1 MNGAN
6 VRLGTDGAGVGADGP
21 DSERIQ
27 RDETRR
33 EWAVAVALAATL
45 EPPRAI
51 PPWSDSDVAPAGWR
65 PSDVS
70 MTALEAEVVGN
81 GVQTRFGGGPEG
93 PTAVASRLET
103 MVNAG
108 DIGQV
113 NFVVDRS
120 NAGVSIV
127 IEVSSEHAAR
137 VVDADKQT
145 LLRSL
150 RSAGLTVLS
159 FRVLVRGGVGTPLAP
174 TLDSHADGVAKKQL
188 RYSRSLGSE
197 DDESDIENVD
207 VVG

>member
-6 VRLGTDGAGVGADGP
+6 VRLAQDGASVGVNDTDP
-21 DSERIQ
+21 ERIL

-33 EWAVAVALAATL
+33 EWAAAIAQAAAL
-45 EPPRAI
+45 EPPRRLPA
-51 PPWSDSDVAPAGWR
+51 WDENDVAPADWR

-70 MTALEAEVVGN
+70 MTAFGDEVVGS
-81 GVQTRFGGGPEG
+81 GEQAGMAQGSEG
-93 PTAVASRLET
+93 SKAVVSRLET
-103 MVNAG
+103 VVNAG

-127 IEVSSEHAAR
+127 IEVSTDAAAQ

-174 TLDSHADGVAKKQL
+174 SVASHANGVAKNQL
-188 RYSRSLGSE
+188 RYSRHLGDE